1 MKYQWVCHL
10 KKLIE
15 EKGVTQRELSAET
28 GISTSTI
35 TRLNNNFFN
44 RIDLPTLIKLAE
56 YFDIQSGDELF
67 ECVIIQED
75 GK

>member
-15 EKGVTQRELSAET
+15 EKGVTQRELSAAT

-44 RIDLPTLIKLAE
+44 RIDLPTLVKLAE
-56 YFDIQSGDELF
+56 YFNIKSGDELL
-67 ECVIIQED
+67 ECIVSE
-75 GK
+75 KNES

>member
-1 MKYQWVCHL
+1 MKYQWICHL
-10 KKLIE
+10 KKLTE
-15 EKGVTQRELSAET
+15 EKGVTQRELSEAT

-56 YFDIQSGDELF
+56 YFQVKSGDELF
-67 ECVIIQED
+67 ECVVSDE
-75 GK
+75 